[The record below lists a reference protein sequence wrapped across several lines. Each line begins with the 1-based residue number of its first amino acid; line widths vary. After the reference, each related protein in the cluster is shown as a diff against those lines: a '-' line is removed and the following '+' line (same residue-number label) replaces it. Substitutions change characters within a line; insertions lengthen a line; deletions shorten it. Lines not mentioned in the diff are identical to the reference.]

1 MFDKMLFLAF
11 VHSGDIA
18 GMTQQLDFLL
28 SDYLEENH
36 NESFWGFRNH
46 LAFLSENSRRNYIRK
61 SVFHNELIQ
70 FPKLTE
76 L

>member
-1 MFDKMLFLAF
+1 MFDKFLFFAF
-11 VHSGDIA
+11 LHSGDIA
-18 GMTQQLDFLL
+18 GITEQLDFLL
-28 SDYLEENH
+28 SDYLEGNH
-36 NESFWGFRNH
+36 NESFWGFRNY

-61 SVFHNELIQ
+61 SVLHDELIQ